1 MTPTIITRRTA
12 GFLAIKNEDLMNN
25 PESPTLKV
33 NSKFNPA
40 NYITRRSRSLVKV
53 SLHNVIFQKVCGNP
67 KVLKKALL
75 VSLNAATV

>member
-33 NSKFNPA
+33 SSKFNPA
-40 NYITRRSRSLVKV
+40 NYITSRNLVKV
-53 SLHNVIFQKVCGNP
+53 SLHNVILQKVCGNP

-75 VSLNAATV
+75 VSLNVATV

>member
-25 PESPTLKV
+25 PESPTLKA

-40 NYITRRSRSLVKV
+40 NYITRRSRNLVKV
-53 SLHNVIFQKVCGNP
+53 SLHHVILLKVSGNP
-67 KVLKKALL
+67 KVSKKALL
-75 VSLNAATV
+75 VSLNVATV